1 MATRQRTTAVNN
13 ALRIAVQL
21 ALLAQNSRAG
31 SENQF
36 FSGVK
41 RSQPLGR
48 WRERGQQALAQR
60 RHLSG
65 LFLG

>member
-31 SENQF
+31 SENQLF
-36 FSGVK
+36 F
-41 RSQPLGR
+41 
-48 WRERGQQALAQR
+48 WREAAVTTVRALA
-60 RHLSG
+60 
-65 LFLG
+65 